1 MSNQRKTISLSN
13 TLKDHPRVKKEIVAE
28 SNQRIKEVMKETV
41 RDFQKK
47 QRTSLEKASQIILN
61 A

>member
-1 MSNQRKTISLSN
+1 MTKVSLK
-13 TLKDHPRVKKEIVAE
+13 LKLQGQEKVSKEIVAE
-28 SNQRIKEVMKETV
+28 SNDRINGFMKGTV

-47 QRTSLEKASQIILN
+47 QKISLERASQIVLN

>member
-1 MSNQRKTISLSN
+1 MSKQKTKISLSFM
-13 TLKDHPRVKKEIVAE
+13 LKDHSRVENHQIAE
-28 SNQRIKEVMKETV
+28 SNQRIKIVMKETV

-47 QRTSLEKASQIILN
+47 HKTSIERASQIVLN

>member
-1 MSNQRKTISLSN
+1 MSNQKTKISLSIM
-13 TLKDHPRVKKEIVAE
+13 LKDHSRVTKEHIAQT
-28 SNQRIKEVMKETV
+28 NQRIKVVMKETV

-47 QRTSLEKASQIILN
+47 QRTSLEKASQIVLN

>member
-1 MSNQRKTISLSN
+1 MPVRKKTISLSN
-13 TLKDHPRVKKEIVAE
+13 MLKDHPRVSEEVVARF
-28 SNQRIKEVMKETV
+28 NQRINERMKVVV

-47 QRTSLEKASQIILN
+47 QRTSLEKASRIVLN

>member
-1 MSNQRKTISLSN
+1 MNSQRKKISLSAK
-13 TLKDHPRVKKEIVAE
+13 LKDHIRVKKEVVAE
-28 SNQRIKEVMKETV
+28 SNQRIKAVMKETV

-47 QRTSLEKASQIILN
+47 QRTSLEKASRIILN

>member
-1 MSNQRKTISLSN
+1 MSKLRTKISLSFM
-13 TLKDHPRVKKEIVAE
+13 LKDHTRVTNQHIVE
-28 SNQRIKEVMKETV
+28 SNQRIKIVMNETV

-47 QRTSLEKASQIILN
+47 HKTSLERASQIVLN

>member
-1 MSNQRKTISLSN
+1 MTKISLKHKLQGQEKVS
-13 TLKDHPRVKKEIVAE
+13 KEIVSE
-28 SNQRIKEVMKETV
+28 SNRRINVVMKETV

-47 QRTSLEKASQIILN
+47 QKISLEKASQIVLN

>member
-1 MSNQRKTISLSN
+1 MSKQKTKISLSFM
-13 TLKDHPRVKKEIVAE
+13 LKDHSRVENQQIAE
-28 SNQRIKEVMKETV
+28 SNQRIKIVMKETV

-47 QRTSLEKASQIILN
+47 HKTSIERASQIVLN